1 MSRFTSVLLVFCLLF
16 GLTSAVSASG
26 WTEISAQELKTK
38 MDAKE
43 IILIYP
49 LSRIEYRNLHIV
61 GDINIP
67 MSRLAENLPA
77 DKNQPLAFYCL
88 GRK

>member
-1 MSRFTSVLLVFCLLF
+1 MSRLTAVLLALCLF
-16 GLTSAVSASG
+16 MGLTSVAGAAG
-26 WTEISAQELKTK
+26 WTEISAQDLKAK

-43 IILIYP
+43 ITLIYP

-61 GDINIP
+61 GDVNIP
-67 MSRLAENLPA
+67 MSKLADNLPA